1 MTDSDPR
8 DISHDAAHKAIN
20 FGPPDFEIRTA
31 DDLDRYL
38 DYLMSLIKGA
48 ETLFAAGHFHLAAF
62 AAITAIEETSRAHL
76 TAFRKADA
84 DRKKGRDPLRDHHHK
99 QKAAVTVVFMG
110 GRIHEMLG
118 GEEAAKDF
126 HQKINDGYLNEV
138 RGKSLYC
145 FADGEGFARP
155 TDFVDIET
163 ARVILL
169 VAIETVDDT
178 FCGMTSHSYQVSKE
192 FDAMFE
198 GVRSSGSSS
207 SAV

>member
-1 MTDSDPR
+1 MDIDPR
-8 DISHDAAHKAIN
+8 DISSDASHKAIS

-31 DDLDRYL
+31 DDINRYL

-48 ETLFAAGHFHLAAF
+48 ETLFAAAHFNLAAF
-62 AAITAIEETSRAHL
+62 ASITAIEEASRAHL
-76 TAFRKADA
+76 TSFRKADV
-84 DRKKGRDPLRDHHHK
+84 DRKKGRDPLRDHHLK

-110 GRIHEMLG
+110 ERIHEILG
-118 GEEAAKDF
+118 GEEAAKDL

-138 RGKSLYC
+138 REKCLYC
-145 FADGEGFARP
+145 FAGNGDFVRP

-169 VAIETVDDT
+169 VALETVDDT
-178 FCGMTSHSYQVSKE
+178 FCGMTNYSYQVSKE

-198 GVRSSGSSS
+198 DIRSDG
-207 SAV
+207 

>member
-1 MTDSDPR
+1 MADSDPR
-8 DISHDAAHKAIN
+8 DISHDAAHRAIN

-31 DDLDRYL
+31 DDINRYL

-48 ETLFAAGHFHLAAF
+48 ETLFASGHFHLAAF
-62 AAITAIEETSRAHL
+62 ASITAIEETSRAHL
-76 TAFRKADA
+76 TAFRNADA
-84 DRKKGRDPLRDHHHK
+84 DRKKGRDPLRDHHLK

-110 GRIHEMLG
+110 ERIHEMLG
-118 GEEAAKDF
+118 GEEAAKDL

-138 RGKSLYC
+138 REKSLYC
-145 FADGEGFARP
+145 FADDGGFVRP
-155 TDFVDIET
+155 TDFVDIEM

-178 FCGMTSHSYQVSKE
+178 FCGMTNHSYQVSKE

-198 GVRSSGSSS
+198 GVRSGGLPSPT
-207 SAV
+207 A